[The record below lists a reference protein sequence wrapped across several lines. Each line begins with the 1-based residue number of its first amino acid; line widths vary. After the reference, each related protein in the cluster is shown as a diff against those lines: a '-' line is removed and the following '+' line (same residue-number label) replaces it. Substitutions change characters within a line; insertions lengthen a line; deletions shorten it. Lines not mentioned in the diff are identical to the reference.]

1 MDRKRVERKTRRNQK
16 SEYKIV
22 YCMSNWR
29 KMEEKIKSFK
39 DLRIWQKG
47 IEIVTD
53 IYTLTKKFPKEELF
67 SLTSQLRRSAI
78 SIPSNIAEGFKRFHN
93 KEYKQFL
100 FITLGSCAELETQI
114 IIAKKLKY
122 INKNEEAKLIE
133 KLDHICRMT
142 SSLIK
147 KL

>member
-1 MDRKRVERKTRRNQK
+1 
-16 SEYKIV
+16 
-22 YCMSNWR
+22 MSNWR
-29 KMEEKIKSFK
+29 KMEEKINSFK

-47 IEIVTD
+47 IEIVSD
-53 IYTLTKKFPKEELF
+53 IYILTKKFPKEELF
-67 SLTSQLRRSAI
+67 SLTSQLRRSVI

-114 IIAKKLKY
+114 IIAKELKY
-122 INKNEEAKLIE
+122 INENEEAKLVE
-133 KLDHICRMT
+133 KLDHIGKMI